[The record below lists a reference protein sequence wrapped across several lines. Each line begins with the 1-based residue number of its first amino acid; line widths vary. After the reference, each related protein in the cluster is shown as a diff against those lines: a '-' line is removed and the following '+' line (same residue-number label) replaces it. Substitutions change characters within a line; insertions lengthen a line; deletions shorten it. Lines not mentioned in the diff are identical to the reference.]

1 MIQTSCIM
9 MYIMDHDVPEIRA
22 SVNTMDQDV
31 AIGVTMTIAQADL
44 SYLRSASRL
53 GEYAVVYRVYR
64 QQLGGGF
71 GDQEKHPFAWGVLVY
86 VDGQV
91 ARIYSARG
99 LPREWSDLT
108 RLEIWLR
115 DHGFWYW
122 WMRNDLEPLGE
133 GADATGEDEGTT
145 EEELSSAKS
154 GNGDLAPQNAA
165 QMFDVPPSAPNTD

>member
-1 MIQTSCIM
+1 
-9 MYIMDHDVPEIRA
+9 
-22 SVNTMDQDV
+22 
-31 AIGVTMTIAQADL
+31 MTITQADL
-44 SYLRSASRL
+44 PYLRSAARL

-71 GDQEKHPFAWGVLVY
+71 GDQEKHPFAWGVLAY

-108 RLEIWLR
+108 RLEKWMR
-115 DHGFWYW
+115 DQGFWYW

-133 GADATGEDEGTT
+133 NADSIGEDEGAAFP
-145 EEELSSAKS
+145 EQS
-154 GNGDLAPQNAA
+154 GSEDPAPQSAA
-165 QMFDVPPSAPNTD
+165 RMFENFPGVEPTE